1 MRNKL
6 YSSSSEA
13 FRCLS
18 PWSELTSHS
27 NSNELA
33 LTLKWF
39 IKRMNYISKRKI
51 SPNLETIS
59 SSMLISSS
67 TMDVSDSMIKCSLH
81 SINNSMMTWHFRNN
95 LASRFCQLNRCQ
107 PACMKSNTSIRPFKS
122 SMELPMRTHTI
133 SSKSELQSTNP
144 YNILRVRKLLRL
156 LVCWLIWD

>member
-1 MRNKL
+1 MWTFTTKNTQILKTWSGSSTCFSHKQNKKK
-6 YSSSSEA
+6 SKS
-13 FRCLS
+13 
-18 PWSELTSHS
+18 
-27 NSNELA
+27 
-33 LTLKWF
+33 K
-39 IKRMNYISKRKI
+39 KMNYISKCKI
-51 SPNLETIS
+51 YPNLETIS

-81 SINNSMMTWHFRNN
+81 SINNSMITWYFRNN

-144 YNILRVRKLLRL
+144 YNILRVKKLLRL
-156 LVCWLIWD
+156 LVCWVIWD